1 MRQKELDNTS
11 LLIIFSERYA
21 NTLYVGDN
29 KSSQR

>member
-11 LLIIFSERYA
+11 LLIILSERYA
-21 NTLYVGDN
+21 NTLYIVDI